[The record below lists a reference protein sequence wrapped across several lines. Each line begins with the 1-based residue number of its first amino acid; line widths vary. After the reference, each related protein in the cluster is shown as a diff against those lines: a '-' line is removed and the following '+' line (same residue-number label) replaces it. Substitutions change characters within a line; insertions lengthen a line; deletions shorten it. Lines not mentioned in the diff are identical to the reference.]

1 MFNEL
6 DCSKCLNRIKVD
18 IDVDHNY
25 KRIDLQKRVNEIMAK
40 ENIKPDFIA
49 RMVDRYME
57 VELINNSFME
67 KSFNFS

>member
-1 MFNEL
+1 
-6 DCSKCLNRIKVD
+6 
-18 IDVDHNY
+18 
-25 KRIDLQKRVNEIMAK
+25 MAK

-67 KSFNFS
+67 KII